1 MLVVIIKRSAVI
13 ISYNSY
19 NVFKYD
25 RNNKIKKKRRRMMK
39 ITINPTAIMICYNN
53 FL

>member
-1 MLVVIIKRSAVI
+1 MIVVIIKRRTII

-25 RNNKIKKKRRRMMK
+25 RNNRIKKKRRRVMK
-39 ITINPTAIMICYNN
+39 IIINPTAIMICYNN